1 MFRVPD
7 HQGGGDTLWGDDEPV
22 EPRTLAPMCGIVGY
36 VGQQQALE
44 IVVAGLRRLEYRG
57 YDSAGVAVISEGQ
70 LDVRKK
76 AGKLANLESLLGTDP
91 LPASTTGIG
100 HTRWATHGGPT
111 DSNAHPHLSE
121 DRSVAV
127 IHNGIIENFSD
138 LRDELTASGVQLA
151 SETDT
156 EVVAHLLAEAFPA
169 ADGDLAE
176 AMRRVCRRL
185 EGAFTLVAIDRTQPD
200 LVVGARRNSPLV
212 VGLGEGEN
220 FLASDVAAFV
230 DHTRNALELGQDQVV
245 ILTPDEVF
253 VTDFD
258 GNPVDATPFSVD
270 WDASAAEKGGYDLF
284 MLKEIAEQP
293 KAVADSL
300 RGRISKDSRIQLD
313 ETHLDEAVLRSIHK
327 VVVIACGTAAN
338 AGMVAKYAI
347 EHWTRLPVEV
357 ELASEF
363 RYRDPIVGPDSL
375 VIAISQS
382 GETMDTLM
390 ALRHAK
396 AQGARTLAICNT
408 VGSTIPR
415 EADAV
420 LYTYAGP
427 EVAVASTKAFLTQI
441 IAAYLVGL
449 YLAQVRGTMFED
461 EIRAVLTDLHGMP
474 DKVDRVLD
482 TTEPVRALARQF
494 SSSASVLFLGRHVGY
509 PVALE
514 GALKLKELAYMHAE
528 GFAAGELKHGPIA
541 LIEDGVPVI
550 VVVPSPKGRAVLH
563 DKIVSNIQEVRARG
577 AIVIAIAEEGDEV
590 IAKYADHVIRIPAVP
605 TLMQPLV
612 STVPLQVFA
621 CEMATAKGLDVDQ
634 PRNLAK
640 SVTVE

>member
-1 MFRVPD
+1 
-7 HQGGGDTLWGDDEPV
+7 
-22 EPRTLAPMCGIVGY
+22 MCGIVGY
-36 VGQQQALE
+36 VGQKQALE
-44 IVVAGLRRLEYRG
+44 IIVAGLRRLEYRG
-57 YDSAGVAVISEGQ
+57 YDSAGVAVISAGE
-70 LDVRKK
+70 LVVRKK
-76 AGKLANLESLLGTDP
+76 AGKLANLETLLGTDP
-91 LPASTTGIG
+91 MPNSTTGIG

-111 DSNAHPHLSE
+111 DSNAHPHVSE
-121 DRSVAV
+121 DKRVAV
-127 IHNGIIENFSD
+127 IHNGIIENFAE
-138 LRDELTASGVQLA
+138 LRAELTAVGVQLS

-156 EVVAHLLAEAFPA
+156 EVVAHLLAHELPGS
-169 ADGDLAE
+169 DDDLAE
-176 AMRRVCRRL
+176 AMRRTCRRL
-185 EGAFTLVAIDRTQPD
+185 EGAFTLVAVDRLTPD
-200 LVVGARRNSPLV
+200 LVVAARRNSPLV
-212 VGLGEGEN
+212 VGVGNGEN

-230 DHTRNALELGQDQVV
+230 DHTRDALELGQDQVV
-245 ILTPDEVF
+245 AMTPTSIQ
-253 VTDFD
+253 VTDFN
-258 GNPVDATPFSVD
+258 GEPVEVTPFHVD
-270 WDASAAEKGGYDLF
+270 WDAAAAEKGGYDLF

-293 KAVADSL
+293 RAVADSL
-300 RGRISKDSRIQLD
+300 RGRVSKDFRILLD
-313 ETHLDEAVLRSIHK
+313 EVKLDEAVLRSINK

-347 EHWTRLPVEV
+347 EHWTRIPVEV

-461 EIRAVLTDLHGMP
+461 EIRSVLAELDDMP
-474 DKVDRVLD
+474 SKVDLVLD
-482 TTEPVRALARQF
+482 TTEPVRELARELAH
-494 SSSASVLFLGRHVGY
+494 SSSVLFLGRHVGY

-550 VVVPSPKGRAVLH
+550 VIVPSPRGRAILH
-563 DKIVSNIQEVRARG
+563 DKIISNIQEVRARG
-577 AIVIAIAEEGDEV
+577 AMVIAIAEEGDEV
-590 IAKYADHVIRIPAVP
+590 IAAYADHVIRIPAVP

-612 STVPLQVFA
+612 ATVPLQVFA